1 MAVESAAASREEGAN
16 STMRSLEEAWA
27 RGDAD
32 AYGALHS
39 TAATY
44 VAFDGTVMTGSVE
57 IADGHRAL
65 FAGIMKGS
73 RLLTVERSARHLG
86 ADLVVVVQ
94 RAGIVMSWQRGRI
107 RPSRK
112 RLSTN
117 TTLLRQIDGVWVVEA
132 FQNTR
137 YHPWSKTLV
146 GRLMTR
152 RAR

>member
-1 MAVESAAASREEGAN
+1 MMEDAAVTREEQAIR
-16 STMRSLEEAWA
+16 TMRALEEAWA
-27 RGDAD
+27 TGDAD

-39 TAATY
+39 PTATY
-44 VAFDGTVMTGSVE
+44 VAFDGTVMTGSAE

-73 RLLTVERSARHLG
+73 RLLTVDRGSRHVG
-86 ADLVVVVQ
+86 ADMVVVAQ

-117 TTLLRQIDGVWVVEA
+117 TTLLRHIDGAWVVEA

-137 YHPWSKTLV
+137 YHPWSKTLF
-146 GRLMTR
+146 GRIITR
-152 RAR
+152 KAK

>member
-1 MAVESAAASREEGAN
+1 MTMEGTAASREEPAIE
-16 STMRSLEEAWA
+16 TMLALEEAWA
-27 RGDAD
+27 TGDAD

-39 TAATY
+39 PTATY
-44 VAFDGTVMTGSVE
+44 VAFDGTLMTGSAE

-73 RLLTVERSARHLG
+73 HLLAVDRTARPLG
-86 ADLVVVVQ
+86 ADMVVVVQ

-117 TTLLRQIDGVWVVEA
+117 MTLLRHIDGAWVVEG

-137 YHPWSKTLV
+137 YRPWSKTLI
-146 GRLMTR
+146 GRMMTR
-152 RAR
+152 RS